1 MESKENPIA
10 VPPEEELD
18 SLTEVRK
25 PTSLLVAQFF
35 LFPLIIIAFGVG
47 IFVLFGYMAYDE
59 PPPEEYLAVIRS
71 SGGYFDRQR
80 WQAAAQMTNV
90 IATRTEEL
98 QGSAFADE
106 VLTAYVDAQATTE
119 TGREAAASDPL
130 MGLLSLDPDESQL
143 RRFLAMSLGYL
154 EHAPAVPALTRG
166 LGDAN
171 AETQI
176 WTLWAL
182 GMVGEPS
189 AAPAVAGML
198 GSGDAGVRQ
207 MSAYVLGVLA
217 NPAAKEDLR
226 DALGDPAADVRWTA
240 AMSLA
245 QMGDDSGADLLIAVT
260 DRSFF
265 DGFAEMSDGDKET
278 VITNAVH
285 CLGLLKLDRARGLLA
300 ELRENDPSLKVRA
313 AAIAALEAY

>member
-1 MESKENPIA
+1 MDSNENPIA
-10 VPPEEELD
+10 VPPEEELND
-18 SLTEVRK
+18 LTEVRK

-90 IATRTEEL
+90 IATRADEL
-98 QGSAFADE
+98 RGTGFADE
-106 VLTAYVDAQATTE
+106 VLAAYIDAQATTV

-130 MGLLSLDPDESQL
+130 LGLLSLDPDESQL

-154 EHAPAVPALTRG
+154 QHAPAVPALTRG
-166 LGDAN
+166 LNDPN

-182 GMVGEPS
+182 GMVGDPS
-189 AAPAVAGML
+189 AGPAAAGMI

-207 MSAYVLGVLA
+207 MSAYVLGVLR
-217 NPAAKEDLR
+217 NPLTREDLQN
-226 DALGDPAADVRWTA
+226 ALRDPAADVRWTA

-245 QMGDDSGADLLIAVT
+245 QMGDATGADLLIEVT
-260 DRSFF
+260 DRSYF
-265 DGFAEMSDGDKET
+265 DGFEEMSDEDKET

-285 CLGLLKLDRARGLLA
+285 CLGLLKLDRARGHLA
-300 ELRENDPSLKVRA
+300 ELRANDPSLKVRA